1 MGCCFGTSRVEPV
14 LADQLTHFDDF
25 AGATARGFIG
35 SEEQRAAVENH
46 FGVTISDDPAL
57 WRDNAFS
64 PFFSAGEGGG
74 RRLLRVDT
82 ADFEASSAAL
92 AWLVRWLFRPSVEMF
107 TTHNLEWFRTVPCCG
122 ASSKRQADG
131 RAWPPGRIYRI
142 HGYVDRQTRIAR
154 LSEWDEQGREIDVSQ
169 CSHASGGP
177 SGSPQQFILYT
188 ATDVGEAHARMH
200 LRSWDHPCAANPL
213 SRAAESEGP
222 HAIVRLCAGR
232 PGFPTAR
239 YRPRYARIRERTRG
253 KRLSCHPSVCWRA
266 GLTTAGCLD
275 GNMAL

>member
-14 LADQLTHFDDF
+14 LADQLNHFDDF
-25 AGATARGFIG
+25 AGATTRGFIG
-35 SEEQRAAVENH
+35 SEAQRAAVEAH
-46 FGVTISDDPAL
+46 FGVAISDDPAL

-64 PFFSAGEGGG
+64 PFFSAAEGGG

-92 AWLVRWLFRPSVEMF
+92 ACLVKWLFRPSVEMF

-169 CSHASGGP
+169 CPHASGGP
-177 SGSPQQFILYT
+177 SSGSPQQFILYT
-188 ATDVGEAHARMH
+188 ATDVGEAYAKVH

-213 SRAAESEGP
+213 SLAVNLRRGP
-222 HAIVRLCAGR
+222 ACHCA
-232 PGFPTAR
+232 
-239 YRPRYARIRERTRG
+239 
-253 KRLSCHPSVCWRA
+253 HRA
-266 GLTTAGCLD
+266 GFYNSSISPTLRPYPREDEGKTA
-275 GNMAL
+275 